1 MTPLDLA
8 DIHRRIDTQRPLH
21 WAVAARLVREVE
33 ALRTE
38 NERLR
43 DALSAAQ
50 ALASS
55 DGSTLQPG
63 PKLSCDAAPDRAPF
77 VTKDDA
83 K

>member
-8 DIHRRIDTQRPLH
+8 DTQRRIDTQRPLH
-21 WAVAARLVREVE
+21 WAVAAQLVREVE

-43 DALSAAQ
+43 AALAVAHQ
-50 ALASS
+50 APASS

-77 VTKDDA
+77 VTRDH
-83 K
+83 